1 MDDLERLEQFR
12 RWRRHKGRDRAAR
25 RRVWAVHLVVLL
37 SIGIATVRLTAWLK
51 TNAPPPASSS
61 AGARVAAIDQP
72 AVTQAPALAGPSA
85 VAAPPAVVT
94 PPGTVAPSRATER
107 PGATSAVPP
116 AAMTSP
122 ALHSDRR
129 APQRVAPKTAVS
141 IARQPPSSER
151 GRQDPG
157 AVPVDS
163 PEAAPSP
170 VDSVGPTP
178 VDVPP
183 PQVEPTGPTPVESP
197 GPLTAM
203 TAERGDAAEVAPA
216 SPAPRILTESPA
228 PPAPD
233 VSTAPPSA
241 EVVADPGRPAAASS
255 ETADTSVTPPPRVS
269 DRVVRWAKGEVQEFR
284 DTVKREVGHFRS
296 GLEKVRRGIDGLRS
310 RLPRAD

>member
-12 RWRRHKGRDRAAR
+12 RWRRKKGRDRAAR

-37 SIGIATVRLTAWLK
+37 SIGIVTVRLTAWLK
-51 TNAPPPASSS
+51 ANAPPPASSS

-72 AVTQAPALAGPSA
+72 AETQAPALAGPSA
-85 VAAPPAVVT
+85 VATPPAFVT
-94 PPGTVAPSRATER
+94 PPGTAPPSRATER
-107 PGATSAVPP
+107 PVAMSAAPP
-116 AAMTSP
+116 EAMTSP
-122 ALHSDRR
+122 ALRSDRP
-129 APQRVAPKTAVS
+129 APRRVEPKTAVS

-151 GRQDPG
+151 GHQN
-157 AVPVDS
+157 PVDS
-163 PEAAPSP
+163 PEAALSP

-197 GPLTAM
+197 GPLTAI
-203 TAERGDAAEVAPA
+203 TAERGDAAEVAPT
-216 SPAPRILTESPA
+216 SPPPRILTESPA

-233 VSTAPPSA
+233 VSTAPPPA
-241 EVVADPGRPAAASS
+241 EVVATPGRPAAASS
-255 ETADTSVTPPPRVS
+255 ETAADTSVAPPPKVS

-284 DTVKREVGHFRS
+284 STVKREVDHFRS

-310 RLPRAD
+310 RLPGAD

>member
-1 MDDLERLEQFR
+1 M
-12 RWRRHKGRDRAAR
+12 
-25 RRVWAVHLVVLL
+25 
-37 SIGIATVRLTAWLK
+37 
-51 TNAPPPASSS
+51 
-61 AGARVAAIDQP
+61 
-72 AVTQAPALAGPSA
+72 
-85 VAAPPAVVT
+85 AAPPAVVA

-122 ALHSDRR
+122 ALRSDRR

-163 PEAAPSP
+163 PEAALSP

-178 VDVPP
+178 VEVPP

-228 PPAPD
+228 PPAP
-233 VSTAPPSA
+233 TSA
-241 EVVADPGRPAAASS
+241 RHRPRPKWWPTPGTGSGGLRNGRHLRHPAAQGLG
-255 ETADTSVTPPPRVS
+255 P
-269 DRVVRWAKGEVQEFR
+269 VVRWAKGEVQEFR
-284 DTVKREVGHFRS
+284 DTVKREVGNFRS

-310 RLPRAD
+310 RLPGAD